1 MSTELLTK
9 LGLRL
14 LFGLVSILYL
24 PRAGAQDTI
33 QRSVPD
39 TLAMQKNDTTL
50 VKKDSVN
57 YGISPDAIKSR
68 IDYSAKDSIR
78 FEISSQQVYLYKD
91 DDISYEDINIKADY
105 IEINFNN
112 STLTAKGMVD
122 SLGNDTGLPVF
133 TRGENSFTSKQM
145 KYNYDTQKGLVE
157 TVLTQD
163 GDMYL
168 HGTTIK
174 KLPNNIMNIYQ
185 GKFTTCNLEHPH
197 YEFRFKKAKV
207 IPDDKI
213 ITGPAYFV
221 VEDVPTPIGVPFGM
235 FPNNSGQRS
244 GIIIPT
250 WGESAQRGFY
260 LENGGYYWAINDYM
274 DFTIKGDIYSL
285 GSWAIK
291 PSMNYR
297 KRYKYNGY
305 FNANYAI
312 NILGEEGSPD
322 YSRNRDFSV
331 RWIHNQ
337 DAKARPGSNFSANV
351 NIVSSQYNKF
361 NPVNSN
367 AYLSNTFQSSINYS
381 KSWGGKYF
389 LNLGGNL
396 SQNTITKEL
405 NLTLPSLTFSVNRFY
420 PFRKKI
426 QIGKPKWYENIS
438 VNYNM
443 AAQNLV
449 NTYDSL
455 FFENNIYGKMKNG
468 IKNSVQLSSGS
479 IKLAKFI
486 VWTNSFN
493 YTERWYSQKQV
504 KSWNNDT
511 IIINGEPV
519 TGYVGVDTIP
529 GFNAVR
535 DFNFTASLST
545 TMYGM
550 YAFKG
555 GPVNAI
561 RHVLKPSVSFTW
573 HPDFSAPEWGYYNYY
588 INESGN
594 IQRYSYYDGF
604 IYGTAPA
611 GKSGNVSFR
620 LSNNLQMKVRSRK
633 DTITGTKKITLID
646 DLSIAT
652 SYNLAK
658 DSLNLSPLTITGYTT
673 IFKKLNIR
681 FGSSFDPYALD
692 EKGRRINKF
701 EWNVNRRLFRPE
713 MFKWTVGLNYSF
725 SSNKKSKKE
734 IKPNSASEQEIEDL
748 KQNME
753 GYVDWDIPWSFR
765 FGYNLNYTTTYKYYN
780 GYTDYEIDKVRTLVQ
795 TLSFSGDVNIT
806 PKWKVG
812 FRSGYDFENNEFT
825 YTSID
830 VYRDLHCWE
839 MRFNWIPYGFRQ
851 SWNFSINIKS
861 SLLQDLKLDKKKD
874 FRDY

>member
-9 LGLRL
+9 KGLRL
-14 LFGLVSILYL
+14 LFWLVSIFYL
-24 PRAGAQDTI
+24 PMAGAQDSI
-33 QRSVPD
+33 QKVTPD
-39 TLAMQKNDTTL
+39 TIAMEQSDTLLLNNNTL
-50 VKKDSVN
+50 N
-57 YGISPDAIKSR
+57 YGTSPDAIKSR
-68 IDYSAKDSIR
+68 VDYSAKDSIR
-78 FEISSQQVYLYKD
+78 FDLSAQKIYMYKD
-91 DDISYEDINIKADY
+91 DDISFKDINIKADY
-105 IEINFNN
+105 VEIDFSN
-112 STLTAKGMVD
+112 STLTAKGLTD
-122 SLGNDTGLPVF
+122 SLGTETGLPVF
-133 TRGENSFTSKQM
+133 TRGTNSFKSKQM
-145 KYNYDTQKGLVE
+145 KYNYETENGLVE

-185 GKFTTCNLEHPH
+185 GKFTTCNLDHPH

-221 VEDVPTPIGVPFGM
+221 IEDVPTPIAVPFGL
-235 FPNNSGQRS
+235 FPNSKGQRS

-274 DFTIKGDIYSL
+274 DFTVKGDIYSL

-297 KRYKYNGY
+297 KRYKYSGH

-312 NILGEEGSPD
+312 NVLGEEGSPD

-331 RWIHNQ
+331 RWIHTQ

-361 NPVNSN
+361 NPINSN

-443 AAQNLV
+443 AGQNRI

-455 FFENNIYGKMKNG
+455 FFDNDIYSKMENG
-468 IKNSVQLSSGS
+468 IKNNVQLSTGA

-493 YTERWYSQKQV
+493 YIERWYSQKQI
-504 KSWNNDT
+504 KYWNNDT
-511 IIINGEPV
+511 ILINGEPV
-519 TGYVGVDTIP
+519 IGYVGVDTIT

-535 DFNFTASLST
+535 DFNFSTSMST

-555 GPVNAI
+555 GPINAI
-561 RHVLKPSVSFTW
+561 RHVFKPSLSFTW
-573 HPDFSAPEWGYYNYY
+573 HPDFSSPEWGYYNYY
-588 INESGN
+588 LNESGDKE
-594 IQRYSYYDGF
+594 RYSYYDGF

-611 GKSGNVSFR
+611 GKSGNVSLR
-620 LSNNLQMKVRSRK
+620 LSNNLQMKVRARK
-633 DTITGTKKITLID
+633 DTISGTKKITLID
-646 DLSIAT
+646 DLSFAT

-658 DSLNLSPLTITGYTT
+658 DSLNLSPLTIVGYTT

-701 EWNVNRRLFRPE
+701 EWNVNKRIFRPE
-713 MFKWTVGLNYSF
+713 MFKWTVGLNYNLS
-725 SSNKKSKKE
+725 SKKE
-734 IKPNSASEQEIEDL
+734 SKKKIKPNSASEQEIEDL
-748 KQNME
+748 QQNLE
-753 GYVDWDIPWSFR
+753 DYVDWDIPWSFR
-765 FGYNLNYTTTYKYYN
+765 IGYNLNYTTTYKYYN

-812 FRSGYDFENNEFT
+812 FRSGYDFEKGDIT
-825 YTSID
+825 YTSIE

-839 MRFNWIPYGFRQ
+839 MSFNWIPFGFQQ